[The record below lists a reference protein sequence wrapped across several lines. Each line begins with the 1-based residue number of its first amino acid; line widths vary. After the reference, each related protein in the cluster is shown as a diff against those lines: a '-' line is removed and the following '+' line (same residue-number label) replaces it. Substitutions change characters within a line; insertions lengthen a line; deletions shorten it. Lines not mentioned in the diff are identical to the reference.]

1 MSGYVTLNN
10 INLEQEYGM
19 KLTTFTISSPSPI
32 TKYIDVPGRPGKLDA
47 TLALNGKVNLSTRQV
62 SATFHVRDCTYSDWH
77 TLLSV
82 LNTAFNGTESKIV
95 FSSDPNW
102 YYKGRF
108 KIDTKKSNQITSTI
122 TISCNEVF
130 PYKLE
135 SFSEYYNISSTL
147 QIIVTG
153 KEYNSTM
160 TICSSS
166 VLSLV
171 FEGTTYQIIPGT
183 NMMYA
188 IHLKNGNN
196 TLYFSGTGSVTILFE
211 RGVQ

>member
-10 INLEQEYGM
+10 VNLEQEYGM
-19 KLTTFTISSPSPI
+19 KLTEFAISSPSPI

-47 TLALNGKVNLSTRQV
+47 TLALNGKVNLSTRKV

-77 TLLSV
+77 TLLSA
-82 LNTAFNGTESKIV
+82 LNTAFNGIESKIV
-95 FSSDPNW
+95 FSSDPDW

-135 SFSEYYNISSTL
+135 YVEESHTVTSSVQFS
-147 QIIVTG
+147 IVG

-160 TICSSS
+160 TIRSSS